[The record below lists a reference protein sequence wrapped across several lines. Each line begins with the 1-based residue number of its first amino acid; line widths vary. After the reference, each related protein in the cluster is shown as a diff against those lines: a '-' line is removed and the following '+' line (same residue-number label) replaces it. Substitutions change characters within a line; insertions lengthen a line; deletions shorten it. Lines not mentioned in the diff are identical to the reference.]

1 MKRLMGMIV
10 LVAMVALVGAHRA
23 GAADTRQEVHFPS
36 LPGSVTIVCD
46 LHMHTVFSD
55 GNVWPT
61 VRVDEAWREGIDAI
75 ALTDHIEY
83 QPHKADLPTQ
93 HNRPAD
99 IAADTARV
107 HDVLLVRGAEIT
119 RSTPPG
125 HFNAIFLEDVD
136 PLETDDFYDVFAA
149 AAEQG
154 AFVFWNHPGWQ
165 GRERGQ
171 WGEQQTNLFAR
182 KQLHGIEV
190 CNGNSYYEDAHGW
203 AVERKMTLIG
213 TSDIHDPSIHTD
225 WTAEDHRTLTL
236 VFAEERTLDSVREA
250 LFAGRT
256 AVWQQNKLLGY
267 EGLLAEYFPR
277 CIQVFPVHYRHDQHA
292 WFKIANLCPLDL
304 KLERTGEV
312 GPKTLDLPALATS
325 LIHVTVTADQL
336 AAGLNYRVTNFIT
349 APKQS
354 LEVTLT
360 VEDHTPKTPAK
371 NAESK

>member
-1 MKRLMGMIV
+1 
-10 LVAMVALVGAHRA
+10 
-23 GAADTRQEVHFPS
+23 
-36 LPGSVTIVCD
+36 
-46 LHMHTVFSD
+46 
-55 GNVWPT
+55 
-61 VRVDEAWREGIDAI
+61 VRSSSG
-75 ALTDHIEY
+75 T
-83 QPHKADLPTQ
+83 T
-93 HNRPAD
+93 
-99 IAADTARV
+99 
-107 HDVLLVRGAEIT
+107 
-119 RSTPPG
+119 
-125 HFNAIFLEDVD
+125 
-136 PLETDDFYDVFAA
+136 
-149 AAEQG
+149 
-154 AFVFWNHPGWQ
+154 PGWQ

-312 GPKTLDLPALATS
+312 GPKDPRPACPGDIADPCHRDGRPTRRRPELPRNELHHRPQAVARSDVDRRGSHAQNTGEECRVEVRVTQWITTWSWAQSVSFVDPARRESVHSRSAIRPAISARVITTSPTSLPAS
-325 LIHVTVTADQL
+325 HPD
-336 AAGLNYRVTNFIT
+336 GE
-349 APKQS
+349 P
-354 LEVTLT
+354 
-360 VEDHTPKTPAK
+360 HTRRYGDDPPAHTDDPRNLPHK
-371 NAESK
+371 VAVG